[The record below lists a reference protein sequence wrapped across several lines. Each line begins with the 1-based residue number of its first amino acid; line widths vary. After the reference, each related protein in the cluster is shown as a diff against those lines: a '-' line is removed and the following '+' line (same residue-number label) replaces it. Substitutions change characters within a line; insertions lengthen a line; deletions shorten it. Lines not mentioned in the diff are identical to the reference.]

1 MFTFAIL
8 LATCA
13 DVAALYRLRSVQRDR
28 PRPYRAWGY
37 PWVPGL
43 YFVANAAIAVALLV
57 GRPFECAVGL
67 GLAAAIE
74 RCGDILAT
82 EFPIGE
88 DDVNELKD
96 TLIIRE

>member
-1 MFTFAIL
+1 MM
-8 LATCA
+8 
-13 DVAALYRLRSVQRDR
+13 SVSLSSLTSFS
-28 PRPYRAWGY
+28 PMG
-37 PWVPGL
+37 
-43 YFVANAAIAVALLV
+43 NSV
-57 GRPFECAVGL
+57 GMTIDGIKKGHVGL
-67 GLAAAIE
+67 GLTAAIE